1 MDGYVN
7 WKGDYNKDFNED
19 YLTNMA
25 KADILAKI
33 AARVSGQGNQLGIA
47 DIADILTDIVNLAD
61 GGASLETV
69 FAPAY
74 SATSTYTKDELCT
87 HEGKLYYAK
96 ANISTAEAWTASHW
110 TETNVK
116 AQLALKADK
125 V

>member
-1 MDGYVN
+1 MYGYVN

-61 GGASLETV
+61 AGAGLDTSI
-69 FAPAY
+69 APEYSKTATY
-74 SATSTYTKDELCT
+74 SAKDLVIY
-87 HEGKLYYAK
+87 EGALYKAK
-96 ANISTAEAWTASHW
+96 ADIGTAEVWTPAHW
-110 TETNVK
+110 DATSV
-116 AQLALKADK
+116 AAVLATKADK
-125 V
+125 Q